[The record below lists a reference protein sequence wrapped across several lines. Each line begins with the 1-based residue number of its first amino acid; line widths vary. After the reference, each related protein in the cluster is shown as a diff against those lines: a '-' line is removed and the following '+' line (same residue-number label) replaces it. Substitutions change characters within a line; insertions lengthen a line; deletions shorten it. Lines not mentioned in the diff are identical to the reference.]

1 MVTYSGL
8 VTPYGDRDLVYI
20 GSGNGL
26 LPGGTKPLPEPMLT
40 GHQWSPLTFISL
52 RTISQEMPQ
61 PLINK
66 ICLKTKISFK
76 FPRGQWVKVTA
87 WIVLFREE
95 RFVEPWIRQTHNPR
109 YSIGNLSVTPVRK
122 GEQWWLLCHS
132 PFQLGNYFTLSTRS
146 YAKQVSF
153 HCTANTWRND
163 YVISKW
169 KRRCDVVLV

>member
-1 MVTYSGL
+1 MSVVFGVPLLSRYSWRGVMVTYSGL

-40 GHQWSPLTFISL
+40 GHQWSPVTFISL

-95 RFVEPWIRQTHNPR
+95 RFVEPWIRQTHNPD
-109 YSIGNLSVTPVRK
+109 IASVTYQSHTCGKVNS
-122 GEQWWLLCHS
+122 GG
-132 PFQLGNYFTLSTRS
+132 FYATRHFNLETILP
-146 YAKQVSF
+146 YQQGVML
-153 HCTANTWRND
+153 NR
-163 YVISKW
+163 
-169 KRRCDVVLV
+169 